1 MCFIIT
7 LYIYLYTSEFGT
19 IIHGY
24 RQGSSIAVSLEELG
38 NFAVKRGSTRV
49 DVVLKVRTDAGVVG
63 TRKLLLVLARVCS
76 LDGFRTSVANSS
88 VSSCI
93 RVDVL
98 FSPCNRMGKYKP
110 LPCIR
115 WGHIQNKGWFP
126 STEHTLRYQ
135 PRLYGY
141 LTYSQSINRLPLVNV
156 IHYYLHH

>member
-1 MCFIIT
+1 M
-7 LYIYLYTSEFGT
+7 
-19 IIHGY
+19 
-24 RQGSSIAVSLEELG
+24 AVSLEELG

-76 LDGFRTSVANSS
+76 LDGFLTSVANSS